1 MERQKLLLSLTGD
14 AVQALSA
21 NATERKRGELASKA
35 ILAYVQ
41 PQKAPVSGVG
51 ILERIEARLAR
62 LETLLMQGRS
72 VNGV

>member
-21 NATERKRGELASKA
+21 NASERKRGELASKA

-41 PQKAPVSGVG
+41 PKPTAVSDVG

-62 LETLLMQGRS
+62 LEALLTQGR
-72 VNGV
+72 